1 MKQEIIDK
9 LNDYITRQVLR
20 DPGRSLSPDEPLLS
34 SGVIDSFNLVDLA
47 IFVEGAFGV
56 RLDDMELN
64 VDHFDTLNQL
74 ADLIDS
80 RLG

>member
-9 LNDYITRQVLR
+9 LNDYITRPVLR
-20 DPGRSLSPDEPLLS
+20 DPGCSLSPDEPLLS

-56 RLDDMELN
+56 HLDDMELN